1 MRSTFKITTTGDMRT
16 VREDN
21 ARVHKVHCTCIKRGE
36 TSPDW
41 ASMSVETEDNANSS
55 CACAPG
61 KQRKCFLLLR
71 WTRSHLLFPGLLSQL
86 GFTASKNCSCEQ
98 SLVRTQ
104 GWRALESCT
113 KCNSSVSSRKDQYS
127 RVMTSRP

>member
-1 MRSTFKITTTGDMRT
+1 MRT

-21 ARVHKVHCTCIKRGE
+21 AGVHKVHCTCIKRGE

-61 KQRKCFLLLR
+61 KQGKCFLLLLEQEVICL
-71 WTRSHLLFPGLLSQL
+71 SLAYFHNLGLQQVK
-86 GFTASKNCSCEQ
+86 TAVVN
-98 SLVRTQ
+98 
-104 GWRALESCT
+104 
-113 KCNSSVSSRKDQYS
+113 
-127 RVMTSRP
+127 